1 MALISM
7 DANGRAHVPRSARRV
22 IPLQRNPLVSFR
34 VENAQKQP
42 TRLGYLLLQEMTHVG
57 IKAAGLARTSG
68 VAPSTITR
76 LIYGG
81 VDRPDEVT
89 LERIARAFAGL
100 SAPSVVD
107 SADLE
112 AAVRAKLASL
122 KLAAGYGVDGV
133 AEPMRRMHRLAAELD
148 LMIGEGSPLDPRDV
162 EFIETMTDR
171 LIEPYRR
178 KMRRRGA

>member
-7 DANGRAHVPRSARRV
+7 DANDHAPSQQPARRV
-22 IPLQRNPLVSFR
+22 VPLQRNPLVSFR

-42 TRLGYLLLQEMTHVG
+42 TQLGYLLLQEMAGLG
-57 IKAAGLARTSG
+57 IKAAGLARTAN

-81 VDRPDEVT
+81 VDRPDEDT

-100 SAPSVVD
+100 AAPAVID
-107 SADLE
+107 AADLE
-112 AAVRAKLASL
+112 RAVRTKLATL
-122 KLAAGYGVDGV
+122 KQAAGYGVDGT
-133 AEPMRRMHRLAAELD
+133 AEPARRMHRLSAELD

-162 EFIETMTDR
+162 EFIETMVDR
-171 LIEPYRR
+171 LIETYRR
-178 KMRRRGA
+178 KMRRRTA